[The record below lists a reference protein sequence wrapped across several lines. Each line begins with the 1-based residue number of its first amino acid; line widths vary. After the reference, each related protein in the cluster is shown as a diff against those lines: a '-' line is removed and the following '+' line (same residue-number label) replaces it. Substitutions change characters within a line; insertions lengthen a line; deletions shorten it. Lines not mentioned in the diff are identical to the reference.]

1 MRNFK
6 LTIAYDGTDFHGWQI
21 QSNKPTIQGEIV
33 NVLGRITQ
41 ESIILHGAGRTDAGV
56 HALGQVASFRTQSGL
71 CAGEFQRALNALL
84 PPTIRIIAAE
94 EVGPD
99 FHARWSARGKIYR
112 YRVYRGKVV
121 PPTLWRYVLHYP
133 FPLDEDAMRIAA
145 SRYVGPHDFAA
156 FAASTGSEDDDKER
170 STVREIYSSELVRS
184 EDGEELVYTVRGR
197 SFLRYMVRKMVGT
210 LLEVGRGRLTPD
222 DILRLYQL
230 RDRSKSGPTVPPQGL
245 CMVAVEHEEAWRL
258 GPS

>member
-1 MRNFK
+1 MHHFK

-33 NVLGRITQ
+33 NVLRRITQ
-41 ESIILHGAGRTDAGV
+41 ENIILHAAGRTDAGV
-56 HALGQVASFRTQSGL
+56 HALGQVASFRTQSAL

-84 PPTIRIIAAE
+84 PSTIRIVGAE

-112 YRVYRGKVV
+112 YRLYRGKVV

-184 EDGEELVYTVRGR
+184 EDGEELIYTVRGR

-210 LLEVGRGRLTPD
+210 LLEVGRGRLTPE

>member
-6 LTIAYDGTDFHGWQI
+6 ITIAYDGTDFHGWQM

-33 NVLGRITQ
+33 NVLERLTQ
-41 ESIILHGAGRTDAGV
+41 QQVILHGAGRTDAGV
-56 HALGQVASFRTQSGL
+56 HALGQVGSFRTQSGL
-71 CAGEFQRALNALL
+71 SAQDFQRALNALL
-84 PPTIRIIAAE
+84 PSTIRIVAAE

-99 FHARWSARGKIYR
+99 FHARWSAIGKTYR
-112 YRVYRGKVV
+112 YRLYRGRVV
-121 PPTLWRYVLHYP
+121 PPAQWRYVLHYP

-145 SRYVGPHDFAA
+145 SRFVGPHDFAS

-170 STVREIYSSELVRS
+170 STVREIYASELVRTH
-184 EDGEELVYTVRGR
+184 DGEELVYTVRGR

-210 LLEVGRGRLTPD
+210 LLDVGRSKLVPD
-222 DILRLYQL
+222 DIPRLYQL

-245 CMVAVEHEEAWRL
+245 VMVEVEHEEAWRV
-258 GPS
+258 GRP